1 MSIECNTQ
9 RSPGAVYIPILETER
24 ESSAHAM
31 KTGKQRCRVVTG
43 TSAHTNEGSRSVSAL
58 QIGIILIWE
67 WRVGG
72 GVELLA
78 VLLEDGLVDGDFWW
92 GESWGSNELESW
104 VADKLAGQPQEWL
117 LEVVVGLGGDI
128 VVLEVLL
135 AVERDALGLD
145 LALLNIDLVADKN
158 NWDVLADAD
167 QVTCAIVSSSLIP

>member
-1 MSIECNTQ
+1 
-9 RSPGAVYIPILETER
+9 
-24 ESSAHAM
+24 M

-43 TSAHTNEGSRSVSAL
+43 ISAHTGEWSRSVSAL

-92 GESWGSNELESW
+92 GKSWGSNELESW

-135 AVERDALGLD
+135 AMERDALGLD

-167 QVTCAIVSSSLIP
+167 QVTCANVSSRLIQL